1 MTVQQ
6 RQLLTQDLAET
17 RSKLEGILDLVRT
30 SFGEDSDAFIRA
42 QEVDASLQRLEW
54 ALERQSP
61 PQQPSKSEEGS
72 A

>member
-17 RSKLEGILDLVRT
+17 RGKLEGILDLVRT
-30 SFGEDSDAFIRA
+30 VFGEDSDAFIRA
-42 QEVDASLQRLEW
+42 QEVDAALQRLEW

-61 PQQPSKSEEGS
+61 PQQLSKSEGRS
-72 A
+72 L